1 MPFVR
6 LIAAP
11 GWAGALYYVPA
22 WKARR
27 IDLSDAARRVLVE
40 DPTVTRV
47 DLLSD
52 TYEVEQ
58 TINRD

>member
-11 GWAGALYYVPA
+11 GRAGALYYVPA

-27 IDLSDAARRVLVE
+27 MDLPDGPGVRWSKIRL
-40 DPTVTRV
+40 
-47 DLLSD
+47 
-52 TYEVEQ
+52 
-58 TINRD
+58 